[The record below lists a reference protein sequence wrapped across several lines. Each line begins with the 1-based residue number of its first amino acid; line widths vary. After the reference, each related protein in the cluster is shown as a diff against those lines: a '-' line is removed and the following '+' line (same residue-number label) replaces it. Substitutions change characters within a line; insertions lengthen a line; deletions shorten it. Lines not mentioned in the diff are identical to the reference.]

1 MDPKYEYRYASNAS
15 AIARANSLTG
25 HGTLK
30 VMKSHWVVQAL
41 PSLSL
46 AH

>member
-25 HGTLK
+25 RGTLK
-30 VMKSHWVVQAL
+30 VMASHWGGL
-41 PSLSL
+41 FYKGCF
-46 AH
+46 